1 MPATAEVALI
11 GGQVNALFT
20 ATVSSGIQ
28 GRSLIVVARL
38 GRAIAAPMRSI
49 HPKGSMGVATILP
62 SHADTLE
69 RAQIVGTRTATVCPL
84 RLVWDCLGGF
94 DECHIG
100 VCSCIEAPHG
110 GKRRGE
116 AGTGSGAEETTGN
129 E

>member
-69 RAQIVGTRTATVCPL
+69 RAPIVDTRKDD
-84 RLVWDCLGGF
+84 RLPPTTRLGLLG
-94 DECHIG
+94 
-100 VCSCIEAPHG
+100 
-110 GKRRGE
+110 RL
-116 AGTGSGAEETTGN
+116 
-129 E
+129 